1 MLKKQTTIIWDW
13 NGTLIDDLH
22 ICLESINAMLKRRHL
37 PLLSSSV
44 YRQIFDFP
52 VINYYLKLGFDLEKE
67 SFDHV
72 SVEFHDE
79 YLKRLNIGELHK
91 HALYILNYFQT
102 KGIPQNI
109 LSALRHDLLID
120 SVQAL
125 NVTSYFKN
133 IAGNK
138 NLKGHSKTE
147 FGLNLLKKLIYN
159 PEHTYLIGDTTHDA
173 EVAHAMGI
181 KCILVADGH
190 QSKERLLATKMP
202 VVNNLKELPA
212 LF

>member
-79 YLKRLNIGELHK
+79 YLKRLNTGELHK

-102 KGIPQNI
+102 QVKQENI
-109 LSALRHDLLID
+109 LFSL
-120 SVQAL
+120 
-125 NVTSYFKN
+125 
-133 IAGNK
+133 
-138 NLKGHSKTE
+138 E
-147 FGLNLLKKLIYN
+147 
-159 PEHTYLIGDTTHDA
+159 
-173 EVAHAMGI
+173 
-181 KCILVADGH
+181 
-190 QSKERLLATKMP
+190 
-202 VVNNLKELPA
+202 
-212 LF
+212 

>member
-1 MLKKQTTIIWDW
+1 MSGLSHIILQPRTTIP
-13 NGTLIDDLH
+13 
-22 ICLESINAMLKRRHL
+22 K
-37 PLLSSSV
+37 
-44 YRQIFDFP
+44 
-52 VINYYLKLGFDLEKE
+52 
-67 SFDHV
+67 SFFIY
-72 SVEFHDE
+72 S
-79 YLKRLNIGELHK
+79 
-91 HALYILNYFQT
+91 T
-102 KGIPQNI
+102 
-109 LSALRHDLLID
+109 S
-120 SVQAL
+120 L

-138 NLKGHSKTE
+138 DLKGHSKTE